1 VRGTRAVA
9 VRRGARGVL
18 TGGTMVGGGMRTVG
32 RGLRVIG
39 ADRGL
44 MIYSGLGTGGPQGQ

>member
-9 VRRGARGVL
+9 VRCGARGVL
-18 TGGTMVGGGMRTVG
+18 TGGTMVGGGMGTVG